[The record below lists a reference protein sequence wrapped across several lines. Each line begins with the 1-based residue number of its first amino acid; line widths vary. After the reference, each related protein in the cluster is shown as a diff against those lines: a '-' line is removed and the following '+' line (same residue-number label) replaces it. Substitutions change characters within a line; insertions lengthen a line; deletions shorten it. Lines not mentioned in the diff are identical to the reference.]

1 MTSASNGLGTGPCSS
16 ASSTAPQPP
25 QPSSTPDRSRTSQT
39 PGGEPGPDLRDD
51 TPTTSNEYSPNRAAL
66 DPVRATGGCLLGAPW
81 IVRLAQTGDP
91 AAIRIVVD
99 EQRRHATHLAYK
111 YFARGLDRADL
122 EQEALVG
129 VVKALRDYRSGG
141 GASWPVFAHLCMER
155 QVQTAVVTQ
164 QRGKHR
170 VLTEAERIDAPPTDT
185 ALDDSTDL
193 YPDSRPGPHQV
204 VASREALHRLVE
216 FLTGGLS
223 GMERVCLVLVMG
235 GASYHQIQERTGLTF
250 KAIDNA
256 VQRARRKTQ
265 AFIEETA

>member
-51 TPTTSNEYSPNRAAL
+51 TPTTSNEYSPNGSPASPSTL
-66 DPVRATGGCLLGAPW
+66 TPLGAPW